1 MLKSLIILIKQ
12 INYPVM
18 MTDIEKNALVQQYEP
33 LINKI
38 TKQYSDKVKA
48 SWEDLKSMAYEGFA
62 IAINTYDSAR
72 SSMTFA
78 QFAGFA
84 IRNNILTSLNNELRT
99 VKLSAYAQKKA
110 VEKGNAVFNSV
121 SIEANWD
128 SDSERTGGPKQK
140 DMLNIRQEE
149 KFSDGDI
156 FETLYSI
163 RIGPDSA
170 ENGQRSHCAHE
181 GEGPCVDHGVL
192 AFFGDLDAA
201 GRHFY
206 LAFGS
211 HHARRH
217 VVLVFFIHGKALE
230 TKGMSP
236 CGKKA

>member
-1 MLKSLIILIKQ
+1 MKQ
-12 INYPVM
+12 INFTDN
-18 MTDIEKNALVQQYEP
+18 MTDIEKNTLVQQYDP

-62 IAINTYDSAR
+62 IAINTYDSTR
-72 SSMTFA
+72 SKMTFA

-110 VEKGNAVFNSV
+110 IEKGDAVFNSV

-128 SDSERTGGPKQK
+128 SDSDHVGGPKKK

-156 FETLYSI
+156 FETLYSKLE
-163 RIGPDSA
+163 
-170 ENGQRSHCAHE
+170 ENLPMRDCEIFYRTFGLKDFEEEKGKDIAVYFGISRALVSIKLRSVIQFIQKDE
-181 GEGPCVDHGVL
+181 ELVEVL
-192 AFFGDLDAA
+192 SNFL
-201 GRHFY
+201 
-206 LAFGS
+206 
-211 HHARRH
+211 
-217 VVLVFFIHGKALE
+217 K
-230 TKGMSP
+230 
-236 CGKKA
+236 

>member
-1 MLKSLIILIKQ
+1 MEQ
-12 INYPVM
+12 INFTDN

-48 SWEDLKSMAYEGFA
+48 SWEDIKSMAYEGFA
-62 IAINTYDSAR
+62 IAINTYDSTR

-110 VEKGNAVFNSV
+110 IEKGDAVFNSV

-128 SDSERTGGPKQK
+128 SDSDYKGGPKKK
-140 DMLNIRQEE
+140 DMLNLRQEE

-156 FETLYSI
+156 FETLYSKLE
-163 RIGPDSA
+163 
-170 ENGQRSHCAHE
+170 ENLPMRDCEIFYRTFGLKDFEEEKGKDIAVYFGISRALVSIKLRSVIQFIQKDE
-181 GEGPCVDHGVL
+181 DLVEVL
-192 AFFGDLDAA
+192 SNL
-201 GRHFY
+201 
-206 LAFGS
+206 
-211 HHARRH
+211 
-217 VVLVFFIHGKALE
+217 IK
-230 TKGMSP
+230 
-236 CGKKA
+236 